1 MSMKAISRK
10 GMAARVL
17 LAGAVAAC
25 CIPAS
30 AFATEQVQ
38 GSDDIASA
46 AETQEVSSS
55 FDSQIGLS
63 ATRWSDVPT
72 IAAALNKLNSS
83 ETAEDSLASFR
94 NLFQAVYA
102 YGSQL
107 LDPYEGGAP
116 VLQDDGH
123 HSRIGAEA
131 LAAARDALDAAKAAT
146 DVDTATAYYEQ
157 SEAVIGAVN
166 AALCSAEA
174 APDADKLKL
183 RWDNRALKKVA
194 TKFEKTVGL
203 SKGAKA
209 TTKARSLFV
218 TAPLSKS
225 GAFATFSKKSG
236 SPNITVSKNGK
247 CTLKKGTKKGTYT
260 ARILVAYS
268 KNTQKTAKVSFVVK

>member
-1 MSMKAISRK
+1 MKSISRK

-25 CIPAS
+25 CMPAG

-38 GSDDIASA
+38 GSDGIDSTV
-46 AETQEVSSS
+46 ETQEVSSF
-55 FDSQIGLS
+55 FDSQVGLS
-63 ATRWSDVPT
+63 ATRWSEVPS
-72 IAAALNKLNSS
+72 IAAALGKLDSS

-102 YGSQL
+102 YSSQL
-107 LDPYEGGAP
+107 LDPYESAAP
-116 VLQDDGH
+116 VLQEDGH
-123 HSRIGAEA
+123 HSRIGAEV
-131 LAAARDALDAAKAAT
+131 LAGARAALDAAKAAT
-146 DVDTATAYYEQ
+146 DVDTATTYYEQ

-174 APDADKLKL
+174 APEADALKL
-183 RWDNRALKKVA
+183 VWDKRALKKVA

-203 SKGAKA
+203 LKGAKA

-225 GAFATFSKKSG
+225 GAFAAFSKKSG

-260 ARILVAYS
+260 AQIRVAYS
-268 KNTQKTAKVSFVVK
+268 KNTKKNVKVSFVVK

>member
-1 MSMKAISRK
+1 MKAISRK
-10 GMAARVL
+10 GMAARIL

-25 CIPAS
+25 CAPVG

-38 GSDDIASA
+38 GCGDAAST

-63 ATRWSDVPT
+63 AAHWSEVPS
-72 IAAALNKLNSS
+72 IAAALDKLNSG

-94 NLFQAVYA
+94 NLFQAVHSC
-102 YGSQL
+102 GSEL

-123 HSRIGAEA
+123 HSRIGAEV
-131 LAAARDALDAAKAAT
+131 LAGARDVLDAAKAAT

-157 SEAVIGAVN
+157 SEAVICAVN

-174 APDADKLKL
+174 ATDADALKL
-183 RWDNRALKKVA
+183 RWDKRALKKVA

-209 TTKARSLFV
+209 TTKARSVFV
-218 TAPLSKS
+218 AAPLSKS

-268 KNTQKTAKVSFVVK
+268 KNTQKTVKVSFVVK

>member
-1 MSMKAISRK
+1 MRAISRK

-17 LAGAVAAC
+17 LAGAVAVC
-25 CIPAS
+25 CMPAG
-30 AFATEQVQ
+30 AFANEQVQ
-38 GSDDIASA
+38 GRNDIASTA
-46 AETQEVSSS
+46 ATQEASNS

-72 IAAALNKLNSS
+72 IAAALGKLNSS
-83 ETAEDSLASFR
+83 ETAEDSLVSFR
-94 NLFQAVYA
+94 NLFQAVYT
-102 YGSQL
+102 YGFQL
-107 LDPYEGGAP
+107 LNPYEGAAP
-116 VLQDDGH
+116 VLQEDGH
-123 HSRIGAEA
+123 HSRIGAQA
-131 LAAARDALDAAKAAT
+131 LAAARAALDAAKTAT
-146 DVDTATAYYEQ
+146 NADTATVYYEQ

-174 APDADKLKL
+174 APEADALKL
-183 RWDNRALKKVA
+183 VWDKRALKKVG
-194 TKFEKTVGL
+194 KKVEKTVGL

-225 GAFATFSKKSG
+225 GTFATFSKKSG

-260 ARILVAYS
+260 AQIRVAYS
-268 KNTQKTAKVSFVVK
+268 KDTKKNVKVSFVVK